1 MHAVLGHSLMHLSCL
16 PRLCG
21 SGILECTRIS
31 CSLRLRREPILKP
44 ASCRHLVVSEAPR
57 RSQWLLRIVWK
68 TWFSGWWV
76 RTRKEGLVTV
86 AGSTSSLVSSSDARG
101 KLSDEAVGMPLDRSW
116 VLSWARA
123 LSRAVC
129 ISWAEG
135 LFGVRAQHRTDGL
148 PGAGENLASKTT
160 FRLEDSP
167 ASSPNY
173 P

>member
-1 MHAVLGHSLMHLSCL
+1 MHAVLGHSLMRLSCL

-76 RTRKEGLVTV
+76 KTRKEGLVTV

-135 LFGVRAQHRTDGL
+135 LFQADLLWCMGSMEAISHLTQSFGLQQGKFQTDIAIK
-148 PGAGENLASKTT
+148 P
-160 FRLEDSP
+160 
-167 ASSPNY
+167 
-173 P
+173 